1 MRRSLL
7 SVLILTALFSAG
19 LSAAPV
25 AQDKKTAGAAKVKAS
40 PAHKPKKPAAPA
52 DPISQIPA
60 KVLFG
65 AKAAPAAMSP
75 RPIGFYANGC
85 LAGATALPING
96 RTWQVMRLSRNRNW
110 GLPVLVR
117 YLERTADKA
126 AKVGW
131 PGLLVGDMSQPR
143 GGPMV
148 TGHASHQIGLDADIW
163 FTPMPDHELTKQER
177 EEWSAMNVVADNKKY
192 LNPDKWTPA
201 HAALIRTAAEDPE
214 ILRVFVNAAIKK
226 ELCQTAGSNRAWLSK
241 IRPWWGHDDH
251 LHIRLRCPA
260 GVAECKGQDPPGAGD
275 GCGKELDFWF
285 SDAVLHPKPP
295 KVASKPRP
303 PMTLAALPPACRQV
317 LAAP

>member
-7 SVLILTALFSAG
+7 SVLILAALGGAV
-19 LSAAPV
+19 SAAPA
-25 AQDKKTAGAAKVKAS
+25 AQDKKAAAAAKVKTA
-40 PAHKPKKPAAPA
+40 PAQKVKKPPAPA
-52 DPISQIPA
+52 NPIDQAPA
-60 KVLFG
+60 KELFG
-65 AKAAPAAMSP
+65 AKATPTAGIS

-96 RTWQVMRLSRNRNW
+96 PTWQVMRLSRNRNW

-131 PGLLVGDMSQPR
+131 PGLLMGDMSQPR
-143 GGPMV
+143 GGPMK

-177 EEWSAMNVVADNKKY
+177 EEWSAMNVVADNRKEV
-192 LNPDKWTPA
+192 DRTKWTPA
-201 HAALIRTAAEDPE
+201 LGALIKTAAEDPE

-285 SDAVLHPKPP
+285 SEGVLHPKPP
-295 KVASKPRP
+295 KVAPKPRP
-303 PMTLAALPPACRQV
+303 PMTLAGLPPACRQV
-317 LAAP
+317 VMAP